1 MFDRFETFA
10 TTIATINRYVQKI
23 KSMEMK
29 TLGLKG
35 THVMCLYSLGKHPEG
50 LTATQLC
57 RFCGEDKAAIS
68 RTITELTE
76 KDFVHSEASREKRAY
91 RSRIS
96 LTEKGKYSMTYIN
109 DRVNHALDVVGNG
122 LSDDQR
128 KTFYYALDLISN
140 NLKIY
145 IETEGKD
152 K

>member
-1 MFDRFETFA
+1 MLDRFETFA

-91 RSRIS
+91 RAKIS
-96 LTEKGKYSMTYIN
+96 LTEKGKSTMGYIN
-109 DRVNHALDVVGNG
+109 DRVNHAVDVVGNG
-122 LSDDQR
+122 LTDNQR
-128 KTFYYALDLISN
+128 ETFYQALSLICD

-145 IETEGKD
+145 IETEGLD

>member
-1 MFDRFETFA
+1 
-10 TTIATINRYVQKI
+10 
-23 KSMEMK
+23 
-29 TLGLKG
+29 
-35 THVMCLYSLGKHPEG
+35 MCLYSLGKHPEG

-57 RFCGEDKAAIS
+57 RLCGEDKAAIS

-76 KDFVHSEASREKRAY
+76 KDFVRSEASREKRAY

>member
-57 RFCGEDKAAIS
+57 RLCGEDKAAIS

-76 KDFVHSEASREKRAY
+76 KDFVRSEASREKRAY

-96 LTEKGKYSMTYIN
+96 LTEKGKY
-109 DRVNHALDVVGNG
+109 ALDVVGNG

>member
-35 THVMCLYSLGKHPEG
+35 THVMCLYSLGKHPEA

-57 RFCGEDKAAIS
+57 RLCGEDKAAIS

-76 KDFVHSEASREKRAY
+76 KDFVRSEASREKRAY

>member
-57 RFCGEDKAAIS
+57 RLCGEDKAAIS

-76 KDFVHSEASREKRAY
+76 KDLCAPRRPGKSGLTGPEFPDGKRK
-91 RSRIS
+91 I
-96 LTEKGKYSMTYIN
+96 L
-109 DRVNHALDVVGNG
+109 H
-122 LSDDQR
+122 
-128 KTFYYALDLISN
+128 DLHQ
-140 NLKIY
+140 
-145 IETEGKD
+145 
-152 K
+152 